1 MTVYQATGVSTGFDK
16 QMLSQV
22 PWDIAGALTL
32 GQGLATSCASGRFR
46 VFNAVGLAFP
56 SAEI

>member
-1 MTVYQATGVSTGFDK
+1 
-16 QMLSQV
+16 MLSQV